1 MRDPTTGACRGNQK
15 PKAPAS
21 EGDIARKIPQDVP
34 GPRIF
39 VNPILPFN
47 SVTEPESAPI
57 AGSRVGRYVI
67 IREVAQGTFGPLYI
81 AEREVGEGVL
91 HGLARVV
98 SLPPGLPAK
107 DEQTLADAIWDSTNL
122 AHDLVIRV
130 ADVVTG
136 KSWLTLIHEHSEGSL
151 LEFLQRCA
159 EEIKRPFPA
168 KVAARIALD
177 VVEGLEQSRDYC
189 ASAGIPWRAG
199 SVAPGSLLLG
209 PDGRVRALDGQITG
223 AALRVAALR
232 EQPSAAAYAAPEML
246 DDTRE
251 PNERSDVFSIGVLLW
266 ELLTGRNLFGD
277 KANAADLGRT
287 FKIPKISH
295 SLPEGTKVPQGL
307 VHAVH
312 TALESEPLKRQ
323 ASLRELAVAIVMGVE
338 EVATYAQVID
348 FTDSIL
354 EPRSD
359 EESRPAAVPEPAAFQ
374 EMPPAQVDLPVEQTP
389 VPVMPPVQ
397 GAAVAEVPLLDRP
410 LAREVPLVQQ
420 PEVPLVQQ
428 PEVPL
433 VQQPQVAAAPS
444 DTHSESVTE
453 SLPPRRDKLDTLPGQ
468 GAHRP
473 AEVELRSSVA
483 PTPTPAGMR
492 PQPETLPQ
500 DPGPPATVDLAQ
512 IIAQAAPSP
521 STRPPAQPFRLVS
534 EEPFVP
540 VAVQP
545 VQTVSDPPSSSSASG
560 NAEALRRESAR
571 PAPALTWDDAGSAN
585 AVPGPT
591 KKRTLQL
598 SMGTLILG
606 FSTTVLA
613 VIVIMLAMQRGSA
626 SRDAPP
632 ASSAV
637 ALGSAPP
644 NVPGAQPVE
653 VANPEKPTAE
663 NGTQTDAGIA
673 ASAGAKA
680 DHHKRAAKDQ
690 GKAPGKSGATED
702 EPSSSDSKA
711 AGPSP
716 NKHYIPNEL

>member
-1 MRDPTTGACRGNQK
+1 
-15 PKAPAS
+15 
-21 EGDIARKIPQDVP
+21 
-34 GPRIF
+34 
-39 VNPILPFN
+39 
-47 SVTEPESAPI
+47 
-57 AGSRVGRYVI
+57 
-67 IREVAQGTFGPLYI
+67 
-81 AEREVGEGVL
+81 L

-159 EEIKRPFPA
+159 EEVSCPFPA

-189 ASAGIPWRAG
+189 ASAGIPWRPG
-199 SVAPGSLLLG
+199 SVSPGSLLLG
-209 PDGRVRALDGQITG
+209 PDGRIRALDGQITA
-223 AALRVAALR
+223 AALRVPALR
-232 EQPSAAAYAAPEML
+232 AQPGASAFAAPEML
-246 DDTRE
+246 DDARD

-266 ELLTGRNLFGD
+266 ELLTGKTLFGE
-277 KANAADLGRT
+277 KSNSLDLGHS

-312 TALESEPLKRQ
+312 TALEAEPLKRQ

-348 FTDSIL
+348 FTDAIL

-359 EESRPAAVPEPAAFQ
+359 EDSRPAAAAPEPVVSQDVPLA
-374 EMPPAQVDLPVEQTP
+374 PVNLPVEQTP
-389 VPVMPPVQ
+389 VPVMPPVET
-397 GAAVAEVPLLDRP
+397 AAPVAEVPLLDRP
-410 LAREVPLVQQ
+410 LVR
-420 PEVPLVQQ
+420 
-428 PEVPL
+428 EVPL
-433 VQQPQVAAAPS
+433 VQQPQVAPTPGDARA
-444 DTHSESVTE
+444 ESVTE
-453 SLPPRRDKLDTLPGQ
+453 SLPARRDKLDTLPGQ
-468 GAHRP
+468 GSRTP
-473 AEVELRSSVA
+473 VEVELRASTE
-483 PTPTPAGMR
+483 PTPTPPGLS
-492 PQPETLPQ
+492 PQPELQQPQALPP
-500 DPGPPATVDLAQ
+500 DPAPPAPVDLAQ
-512 IIAQAAPSP
+512 IITQAAPSI
-521 STRPPAQPFRLVS
+521 PPAQPFRLVS

-540 VAVQP
+540 VSVQP
-545 VQTVSDPPSSSSASG
+545 VQTVGDAPNRPATIDADPLRSSSS
-560 NAEALRRESAR
+560 R
-571 PAPALTWDDAGSAN
+571 PAPATTWDDTGGAD
-585 AVPGPT
+585 AVPGLP

-613 VIVIMLAMQRGSA
+613 VIVIMLVMQRGSG
-626 SRDAPP
+626 SKESPST
-632 ASSAV
+632 SSAAALQPV
-637 ALGSAPP
+637 APNAPG
-644 NVPGAQPVE
+644 VQPVE
-653 VANPEKPTAE
+653 VANPERATAE
-663 NGTQTDAGIA
+663 SATQTDAGIA

-690 GKAPGKSGATED
+690 GKAPGKSGSTED
-702 EPSSSDSKA
+702 EPASGDSKA
-711 AGPSP
+711 AGQGP

>member
-1 MRDPTTGACRGNQK
+1 MTA
-15 PKAPAS
+15 
-21 EGDIARKIPQDVP
+21 
-34 GPRIF
+34 
-39 VNPILPFN
+39 
-47 SVTEPESAPI
+47 PESAPI

-81 AEREVGEGVL
+81 AEREVGDGVL

-159 EEIKRPFPA
+159 EEIRFPFPA

-189 ASAGIPWRAG
+189 ASAGIPWRPG

-209 PDGRVRALDGQITG
+209 PDGRVRALDGQITA
-223 AALRVAALR
+223 AALRVPALR
-232 EQPSAAAYAAPEML
+232 AQPGASAFAAPEML
-246 DDTRE
+246 DDARD

-266 ELLTGRNLFGD
+266 ELLTGKALFGD
-277 KANAADLGRT
+277 RASSLDLGHS

-312 TALESEPLKRQ
+312 TALEAEPLKRQ

-338 EVATYAQVID
+338 EVATYAQVVD
-348 FTDSIL
+348 FTDALL
-354 EPRSD
+354 EPKTD
-359 EESRPAAVPEPAAFQ
+359 EESRPVAAAPAAVASEQ
-374 EMPPAQVDLPVEQTP
+374 VPPAQVDLPVEQAP
-389 VPVMPPVQ
+389 VLVMPPVQ
-397 GAAVAEVPLLDRP
+397 SAAVAEVPLLDKP
-410 LAREVPLVQQ
+410 INREVPLILD
-420 PEVPLVQQ
+420 PP
-428 PEVPL
+428 
-433 VQQPQVAAAPS
+433 VAAIPS
-444 DTHSESVTE
+444 ETHSESTKE
-453 SLPPRRDKLDTLPGQ
+453 ALPPRRDKLDTLPGQ
-468 GAHRP
+468 GSPRP
-473 AEVELRSSVA
+473 AEVDIRPSAA
-483 PTPTPAGMR
+483 PTPTPAGLS
-492 PQPETLPQ
+492 PQVELRQPQ
-500 DPGPPATVDLAQ
+500 LSPAEPAPPAPVDLAQ
-512 IIAQAAPSP
+512 VIAKAAPSTN
-521 STRPPAQPFRLVS
+521 SQPPGQPFRLVA

-540 VAVQP
+540 VAVLP
-545 VQTVSDPPSSSSASG
+545 VQTVGDARASASAG
-560 NAEALRRESAR
+560 VVLPKSESNR
-571 PAPALTWDDAGSAN
+571 PAPTMTWDAVSSADAVAGL
-585 AVPGPT
+585 P

-626 SRDAPP
+626 SKDAPP
-632 ASSAV
+632 GSSAK
-637 ALGSAPP
+637 APGSGMPA
-644 NVPGAQPVE
+644 VPGAQAAE
-653 VANPEKPTAE
+653 VASPERAAVE
-663 NGTQTDAGIA
+663 NGAQPDAAIA
-673 ASAGAKA
+673 ASAGAKL
-680 DHHKRAAKDQ
+680 DHHKRTAKDQ
-690 GKAPGKSGATED
+690 AKAPGKPGSTEVD
-702 EPSSSDSKA
+702 PAAGESKA
-711 AGPSP
+711 AGQTP

>member
-1 MRDPTTGACRGNQK
+1 MCRGNQK
-15 PKAPAS
+15 PKASAS
-21 EGDIARKIPQDVP
+21 EGDIARKIPQDVT
-34 GPRIF
+34 GPRIL
-39 VNPILPFN
+39 VNPLLPFN

-122 AHDLVIRV
+122 SHDLVIRV

-159 EEIKRPFPA
+159 EEMKRPFPA
-168 KVAARIALD
+168 KVAVRIALD

-189 ASAGIPWRAG
+189 ASAGIPWRPG

-209 PDGRVRALDGQITG
+209 PDGRFRALDGQITG

-232 EQPSAAAYAAPEML
+232 AQPGASAYAAPEML

-266 ELLTGRNLFGD
+266 ELLTGRSLFGD
-277 KANAADLGRT
+277 KANALDLGRT
-287 FKIPKISH
+287 FKVPKISH

-312 TALESEPLKRQ
+312 TALEAEPLKRQ

-348 FTDSIL
+348 FTDAIL

-359 EESRPAAVPEPAAFQ
+359 EQSRPAADPEPTLEPRSDKESRPAAAAEPETVQ
-374 EMPPAQVDLPVEQTP
+374 ETPLAQGDLPVEQTP
-389 VPVMPPVQ
+389 VPVMPPVE
-397 GAAVAEVPLLDRP
+397 AAPAVAEVPLLDRP
-410 LAREVPLVQQ
+410 LPQEVPL
-420 PEVPLVQQ
+420 L
-428 PEVPL
+428 
-433 VQQPQVAAAPS
+433 QQPQVATIAS

-468 GAHRP
+468 GSQRP
-473 AEVELRSSVA
+473 VEVEFRPSAA
-483 PTPTPAGMR
+483 PTPAPAGLSR
-492 PQPETLPQ
+492 EPEFPQPQALPR
-500 DPGPPATVDLAQ
+500 DPVPPATVDLAQ
-512 IIAQAAPSP
+512 IIAQAAPTP
-521 STRPPAQPFRLVS
+521 STPAQPFRLVS

-545 VQTVSDPPSSSSASG
+545 VQAVGDTPSRSSASG
-560 NAEALRRESAR
+560 DTEALQRESSR
-571 PAPALTWDDAGSAN
+571 PAPAMTWDGRSSD
-585 AVPGPT
+585 PGAPGLP

-626 SRDAPP
+626 SKDAPP
-632 ASSAV
+632 ASSV
-637 ALGSAPP
+637 ATLGSTLP
-644 NVPGAQPVE
+644 NAPGAQPAE
-653 VANPEKPTAE
+653 VVNPEKPAAE

-690 GKAPGKSGATED
+690 GKAPGKSGPTED
-702 EPSSSDSKA
+702 EPSSGDSKA
-711 AGPSP
+711 AGQPP